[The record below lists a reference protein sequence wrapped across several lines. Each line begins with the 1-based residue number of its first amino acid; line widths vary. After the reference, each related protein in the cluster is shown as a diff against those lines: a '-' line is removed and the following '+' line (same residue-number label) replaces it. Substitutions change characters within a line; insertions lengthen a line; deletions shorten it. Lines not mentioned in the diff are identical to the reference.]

1 MAINLTIPS
10 PGESITEVVL
20 GPWHKASGE
29 WVEKDETLVEIESD
43 KVTLELPAPE
53 SGVLRVVAEEG
64 AELPVGTVIGS
75 IDPDAQRPAAASPND
90 EPPPAAP
97 AARAEAPP
105 ASGDGAARVTPMARK
120 LAAEMGLDLTT
131 IQGTGPSGR
140 ITKSDVL
147 AASTASGAPPA
158 SVTAPPPP
166 HRPTAARGVRRE
178 RLSKLRR
185 RIAERLVEA
194 QQTAATLTTFN
205 EADMSQVMAL
215 RAEHKEAFAERHGVG
230 LGFMSFYVTACVSAL
245 RTYPRIN
252 AYIAGDEVEFHDY
265 VDVSI
270 AVGTEKGL
278 VVPVV
283 RNAETMSFAD
293 IERAISDLAAR
304 AREGRLSLDDMT
316 GGTFTISNGG
326 VYGSLL
332 STPILNPP
340 QSGILGLHKIIKRP
354 VEDPGNPGQ
363 IALRPMMNLA
373 LSYDHRLVDG
383 EEAVKFLVHVKEQI
397 EDPRRMMLGI

>member
-75 IDPDAQRPAAASPND
+75 IDPDAQRPEAASPND
-90 EPPPAAP
+90 EPAPASP

-140 ITKSDVL
+140 ITKADVL
-147 AASTASGAPPA
+147 AASDASGAPPA
-158 SVTAPPPP
+158 SVTAPPPA
-166 HRPTAARGVRRE
+166 HRPTATRGVRRE

-230 LGFMSFYVTACVSAL
+230 LGFMSFFVTACVSAL

-283 RNAETMSFAD
+283 RNAEMMSFAD

-373 LSYDHRLVDG
+373 LSYDHRIVDG
-383 EEAVKFLVHVKEQI
+383 EQAVKFLVHVKEQI
-397 EDPRRMMLGI
+397 EDPSRMMLGI

>member
-75 IDPDAQRPAAASPND
+75 IDPDAPRPEAASPND
-90 EPPPAAP
+90 EPAAAPP

-140 ITKSDVL
+140 ITKADVL
-147 AASTASGAPPA
+147 AASDASGAAPA
-158 SVTAPPPP
+158 SVTAPPPA

-230 LGFMSFYVTACVSAL
+230 LGFMSFFVTACVSAL

-283 RNAETMSFAD
+283 RNAEMMSFAD

-373 LSYDHRLVDG
+373 LSYDHRIVDG
-383 EEAVKFLVHVKEQI
+383 EQAVKFLVHVKEQI
-397 EDPRRMMLGI
+397 EDPARMMLGI

>member
-1 MAINLTIPS
+1 MPIELTIPS

-43 KVTLELPAPE
+43 KVTLDLPAPE

-64 AELPVGTVIGS
+64 AELAVGTVIGS
-75 IDPDAQRPAAASPND
+75 IDPDAQRPAVASPND
-90 EPPPAAP
+90 EPAP
-97 AARAEAPP
+97 AAGAETPP
-105 ASGDGAARVTPMARK
+105 ASGDGAGRVTPMGRK
-120 LAAEMGLDLTT
+120 LAAEMGLDLTA

-147 AASTASGAPPA
+147 AAATASGAPPA

-166 HRPTAARGVRRE
+166 PGRTAVRGVRRE

-230 LGFMSFYVTACVSAL
+230 LGFMSFFVTACVSAL

>member
-1 MAINLTIPS
+1 MPIELTIPS

-43 KVTLELPAPE
+43 KVTLELPAPG

-64 AELPVGTVIGS
+64 AELAVGTVIGS
-75 IDPDAQRPAAASPND
+75 IDPDAQRPAVASPND
-90 EPPPAAP
+90 EPAP
-97 AARAEAPP
+97 AAGAETPP
-105 ASGDGAARVTPMARK
+105 ASGDGAGRVTPMGRK
-120 LAAEMGLDLTT
+120 LAAEMGLDLTA

-147 AASTASGAPPA
+147 AAATASGAPP
-158 SVTAPPPP
+158 PPPG
-166 HRPTAARGVRRE
+166 RTAVRGVRRE

>member
-1 MAINLTIPS
+1 MPIELTIPS

-64 AELPVGTVIGS
+64 AELAVGTVIGS
-75 IDPDAQRPAAASPND
+75 IDPDAQRPAVASPND

-97 AARAEAPP
+97 AAGAETPP
-105 ASGDGAARVTPMARK
+105 ASGDGAGRVTPMGRK
-120 LAAEMGLDLTT
+120 LAAEMGLDLTA

-147 AASTASGAPPA
+147 AAATASGAPPA

-166 HRPTAARGVRRE
+166 PGWTAVRGVRRE

>member
-1 MAINLTIPS
+1 MPIDLTIPS
-10 PGESITEVVL
+10 PGESITDVVL

-75 IDPDAQRPAAASPND
+75 IDPDAQRPAVASPND
-90 EPPPAAP
+90 EPAP
-97 AARAEAPP
+97 AAGAETPP
-105 ASGDGAARVTPMARK
+105 ASGDGAGRVTPMARK
-120 LAAEMGLDLTT
+120 LAAEMGLDLTA

-147 AASTASGAPPA
+147 AATTAAGVRPA
-158 SVTAPPPP
+158 SVTAPPPG
-166 HRPTAARGVRRE
+166 PTAARGVRRE

-194 QQTAATLTTFN
+194 QQTAAMLTTFN

-373 LSYDHRLVDG
+373 LSYDHRVVDG
-383 EEAVKFLVHVKEQI
+383 EQAVKFLVHLKEQI

>member
-1 MAINLTIPS
+1 
-10 PGESITEVVL
+10 
-20 GPWHKASGE
+20 
-29 WVEKDETLVEIESD
+29 
-43 KVTLELPAPE
+43 
-53 SGVLRVVAEEG
+53 
-64 AELPVGTVIGS
+64 
-75 IDPDAQRPAAASPND
+75 
-90 EPPPAAP
+90 
-97 AARAEAPP
+97 
-105 ASGDGAARVTPMARK
+105 
-120 LAAEMGLDLTT
+120 
-131 IQGTGPSGR
+131 
-140 ITKSDVL
+140 
-147 AASTASGAPPA
+147 GAPPA

>member
-1 MAINLTIPS
+1 MPIELTIPS

-43 KVTLELPAPE
+43 KVTLDLPAPE

-64 AELPVGTVIGS
+64 AELAVGTVIGS
-75 IDPDAQRPAAASPND
+75 IDPDAQRPAVASPND
-90 EPPPAAP
+90 EPAP
-97 AARAEAPP
+97 AAGAETPP
-105 ASGDGAARVTPMARK
+105 ASGDGAGRVTPMGRK
-120 LAAEMGLDLTT
+120 LAAEMGLDLTA

-147 AASTASGAPPA
+147 AAATASGAPPA

-166 HRPTAARGVRRE
+166 PGRTAVRGVRRE

-326 VYGSLL
+326 VYGALL

-373 LSYDHRLVDG
+373 LSYDHRIVDG
-383 EEAVKFLVHVKEQI
+383 EQAVKFLVHVKQCI
-397 EDPRRMMLGI
+397 EDPRRLLLDL